1 MHRTWRRRI
10 LQVLLREALRT
21 QGLWICWRILR
32 FIYGHRQPPSANP
45 QVMNHSLIHKIHL
58 WEIFIYSDVYP
69 SSYTAIFFLI
79 HVSFFMLYNVFI
91 MVDRNQKI
99 KKKNVPALPLCCI
112 SILLFNFF
120 WRVFQTNV
128 FWDGFCL
135 KLDQMASSQSR
146 KCQSEDWLTDQ
157 MFVSWLGRSMYV
169 NWTSKK
175 FLKCWS
181 FFLQCYCQ
189 KIF

>member
-1 MHRTWRRRI
+1 MHRTWRRCI
-10 LQVLLREALRT
+10 LQVLLREALWT
-21 QGLWICWRILR
+21 QGLWICRRILR

-45 QVMNHSLIHKIHL
+45 QVMNHFLIHKIHL

-69 SSYTAIFFLI
+69 SSYTAIFFKCMYLFLCFITFSKWLI
-79 HVSFFMLYNVFI
+79 V
-91 MVDRNQKI
+91 I
-99 KKKNVPALPLCCI
+99 KRYKKNVPALHLCCI

-181 FFLQCYCQ
+181 FFLECYCQ